1 MDVNW
6 TEIIAV
12 GTAVEAIVLLIATF
26 VGGFELDHM
35 ARDRF
40 VSATNVLF
48 QVWESPDFQRAQ
60 LWILNDLK
68 SRTWHE
74 FIREHRGKYGEQA
87 LIMVGS
93 YYNHIGTLTREHLI
107 PSPRVLLRSI
117 GGYAIA
123 VWERI
128 HLIVEEAR
136 KEEISTLFE
145 DYEWLVAAAYQVYK
159 PEHPISREQREL
171 AEIEQ
176 AAGTVGGEE
185 RPGLR
190 IFRGLSEHRYP
201 RRR

>member
-1 MDVNW
+1 MDWVEL
-6 TEIIAV
+6 TAIGTDVGAV
-12 GTAVEAIVLLIATF
+12 VLLIATI
-26 VGGFELDHM
+26 VGSFELDHM

-40 VSATNVLF
+40 VNATNVLF

-74 FIREHRGKYGEQA
+74 FVREHRGKYGEQA
-87 LIMVGS
+87 LITVGS

-128 HLIVEEAR
+128 RPIVEEAR
-136 KEEISTLFE
+136 KQEISTLFE

-159 PEHPISREQREL
+159 PEHPVSQEQRAL
-171 AEIEQ
+171 AAIEE

-190 IFRGLSEHRYP
+190 LFRGLPKRHRHHS
-201 RRR
+201 